1 MNINSENHLLETKW
15 SVNKNTNGT
24 WTGHVNLGYQG
35 STSTFVY
42 TSDYLRTLSN
52 IRKLRATATLYFVT
66 REENVPFHRRTF
78 SQAFRHPSSQRFHMA
93 AMKGKGD
100 PKKDLSVLKWTH
112 SMAWLCFNNLVLSME
127 KNVHYIFIFQVSST
141 SGDWYYQYSVL
152 TAVQT
157 TYGTYGQAGSSHRVL
172 GRAVFSLYS
181 ARLQYNL
188 TVLAPATLPAWPFL
202 GILRS
207 LASA

>member
-1 MNINSENHLLETKW
+1 MTINSENHLLETKW
-15 SVNKNTNGT
+15 SVHKNTNGT
-24 WTGHVNLGYQG
+24 RTVHVNLGCQG
-35 STSTFVY
+35 STSTVSY
-42 TSDYLRTLSN
+42 ASDYLRTLSN
-52 IRKLRATATLYFVT
+52 IRKYLTATATLYFVT

-78 SQAFRHPSSQRFHMA
+78 PQAFCHPSSQRFHMA

-112 SMAWLCFNNLVLSME
+112 SMDWLCFNGLVLSME
-127 KNVHYIFIFQVSST
+127 KNAHYIFIFQVSST

-157 TYGTYGQAGSSHRVL
+157 TYGTSRQAGSSHRVL
-172 GRAVFSLYS
+172 GLVAFSLHS

-188 TVLAPATLPAWPFL
+188 TVLALATLPAWPL
-202 GILRS
+202 SGHP
-207 LASA
+207 

>member
-1 MNINSENHLLETKW
+1 M
-15 SVNKNTNGT
+15 
-24 WTGHVNLGYQG
+24 
-35 STSTFVY
+35 Y
-42 TSDYLRTLSN
+42 T
-52 IRKLRATATLYFVT
+52 IFLYF
-66 REENVPFHRRTF
+66 
-78 SQAFRHPSSQRFHMA
+78 RF
-93 AMKGKGD
+93 
-100 PKKDLSVLKWTH
+100 PQP
-112 SMAWLCFNNLVLSME
+112 LV
-127 KNVHYIFIFQVSST
+127 IDIT
-141 SGDWYYQYSVL
+141 SQYSVL

>member
-24 WTGHVNLGYQG
+24 WTGHVNLGSQG

-42 TSDYLRTLSN
+42 ASDYLRTLSN

-141 SGDWYYQYSVL
+141 SGDWYYQS
-152 TAVQT
+152 
-157 TYGTYGQAGSSHRVL
+157 
-172 GRAVFSLYS
+172 VFSPHCCANYLRHLR
-181 ARLQYNL
+181 AGRQL
-188 TVLAPATLPAWPFL
+188 TQGFGTC
-202 GILRS
+202 GILPLQRS
-207 LASA
+207 ASV